1 MAAVNSSK
9 YLVTAG
15 WDDVAHLD
23 ADTKAK
29 MLQNTPPHLRKAR
42 SQGAP
47 SLGAGAIYP
56 FEEEELKVD
65 PFAIPRHWRRVYAL
79 DVGWNR
85 TAVLWGAI
93 DPDTDILYLT
103 SEHYRGQAEASVH
116 AAAIKARG
124 EWIPGVIDPA
134 SKGRS
139 QVDGQRLFNLYVAL
153 GLNLKPADNSVE
165 AGIVD
170 VYDRM
175 STGRL
180 KVFSTLMN
188 WWAEFR
194 LYRRDENGKIVKKF
208 DHLMDCTRYLVVSGR
223 RVAIPAPAPRQ
234 FNAAPVVAD
243 STGGY

>member
-1 MAAVNSSK
+1 MPEVNSSK
-9 YLVTAG
+9 YLVMAG

-42 SQGAP
+42 SKGMP

-56 FEEEELKVD
+56 FEEEELRVD

-93 DPDTDILYLT
+93 DPDTDTLYLYA
-103 SEHYRGQAEASVH
+103 EHYRGQAEPSVH
-116 AAAIKARG
+116 TAAIKARG
-124 EWIPGVIDPA
+124 EWIPGLIDPA
-134 SKGRS
+134 ARGRS
-139 QVDGQRLFNLYVAL
+139 QIDGQRLFNLYQSL
-153 GLNLKPADNSVE
+153 GLSLKPADNSVE
-165 AGIVD
+165 AGIYA
-170 VYDRM
+170 VYERM

-208 DHLMDCTRYLVVSGR
+208 DHLMDTTRYLVISGFR
-223 RVAIPAPAPRQ
+223 IAIPAPVARE

-243 STGGY
+243 TTGGY